1 VTPWCVV
8 KGRTSEKRRTP
19 AWGRVLLVAVVA
31 LLVAGTGMVLI
42 PRDSGTPPPVSFSE
56 AALTDASKETVG
68 LLESA
73 QALSAADGQSAKIP
87 GLGDLVTLLTTHTR
101 ALMVPEGATGAVSTH
116 PTPPATPATN
126 TTSATP
132 ATRASLLE
140 ELAVSGRKRLAA
152 AREADGGIARLLASV
167 GTAQLLRAE
176 TLAAQWQL
184 PLPGDPSAGTK
195 APLPSTVPAA
205 TPTAAACPSVSP
217 TPEPSSA
224 TTDAAL
230 AAAVRS
236 QQEAVY
242 AYQVALKRLDNSA
255 GTAAARDLEVHV
267 LLLRQA
273 EALTRAN
280 CGDVPVSTAGYQ
292 LPDLFAKDPAAALA
306 ALETSS
312 LPGLGDLV
320 ALSTGETRGWAV
332 DALLAATRRSLAWG
346 AALPALP
353 GLKLDAEGLPPLPA
367 ADAASPPAT
376 PSAGR

>member
-1 VTPWCVV
+1 MTPWCVV
-8 KGRTSEKRRTP
+8 NGQTSEKRRTP

-56 AALTDASKETVG
+56 AARTDAAKEAAA
-68 LLESA
+68 LLEAA
-73 QALSAADGQSAKIP
+73 QALAEAEGKDAKNP
-87 GLGDLVTLLTTHTR
+87 GLGGLVTLLTTHAR
-101 ALMVPEGATGAVSTH
+101 ALMVPEDATGAAATH
-116 PTPPATPATN
+116 PTPQATPATK
-126 TTSATP
+126 TASVAP
-132 ATRASLLE
+132 ATRASLVE
-140 ELAVSGRKRLAA
+140 ELALSGRKRLAA

-167 GTAQLLRAE
+167 GTAQLLHAE
-176 TLAAQWQL
+176 ALAAQWQL
-184 PLPGDPSAGTK
+184 PLPVEPPADSKTLLA
-195 APLPSTVPAA
+195 STVPAA
-205 TPTAAACPSVSP
+205 TPTAASCPSVSP

-242 AYQVALKRLDNSA
+242 AYQVALKRLENSA
-255 GTAAARDLEVHV
+255 GTAAARGLEVHV

-280 CGDVPVSTAGYQ
+280 CGDVPATTAGYQ
-292 LPDLFAKDPAAALA
+292 LPELFAQDPATALA

-312 LPGLGDLV
+312 LPGFGDLV

-332 DALLAATRRSLAWG
+332 DGLLAAARRSVAWG
-346 AALPALP
+346 ASLPALP
-353 GLKLDAEGLPPLPA
+353 GLKLDADTLPSLPTPGA
-367 ADAASPPAT
+367 VSSRAQAST
-376 PSAGR
+376 GG